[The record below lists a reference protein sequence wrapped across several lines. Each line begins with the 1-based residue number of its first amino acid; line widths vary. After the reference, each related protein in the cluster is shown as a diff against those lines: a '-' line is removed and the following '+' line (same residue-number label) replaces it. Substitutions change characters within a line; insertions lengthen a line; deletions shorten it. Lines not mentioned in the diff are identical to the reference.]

1 MVYPCDKVLDQADV
15 DKINQYIQNNKL
27 YKFTQFYPNLYK
39 RDLPKNPPRI
49 GDFPTKVQLFPNW
62 HTFFHQSTDLY
73 NKVQNCTT
81 WDRFN
86 PTRTNV
92 YN

>member
-39 RDLPKNPPRI
+39 RDLPKIHHVSAIFPQKYNFTQI
-49 GDFPTKVQLFPNW
+49 CTHFPTKV
-62 HTFFHQSTDLY
+62 
-73 NKVQNCTT
+73 
-81 WDRFN
+81 
-86 PTRTNV
+86 
-92 YN
+92 